1 LILVHE
7 DFLLER
13 AKICPCEIFMKN
25 DPVKGTIR
33 TEFFAEGYMGIEKK
47 RGIIGLLRGKRI

>member
-1 LILVHE
+1 
-7 DFLLER
+7 
-13 AKICPCEIFMKN
+13 MKN